1 MYADQ
6 NAYEKWK
13 EELETSCFNNHGD
26 KCSQLAICYFY
37 ENKLKKAYARAQ
49 KGCDLNSG
57 EACYHLYD
65 IASALKLKDEALN
78 AEQKACDLKVFQAC
92 DELAYISKN
101 GRGSNELDFEVEP
114 NQDSYFSFLQ
124 KACNFHSPD
133 SCHSLMHM
141 YENDK
146 KEGNAQALLS
156 RMLNL
161 NLTNRHYLGYLMMTE
176 PSNELVGL
184 RHGEYFFKY
193 SCFINGEPKS
203 CIQLGKAYS
212 EERFGLKKNE
222 KKSKA
227 LIDYGCSIVDDEI
240 CHL

>member
-1 MYADQ
+1 
-6 NAYEKWK
+6 
-13 EELETSCFNNHGD
+13 
-26 KCSQLAICYFY
+26 
-37 ENKLKKAYARAQ
+37 
-49 KGCDLNSG
+49 
-57 EACYHLYD
+57 
-65 IASALKLKDEALN
+65 
-78 AEQKACDLKVFQAC
+78 
-92 DELAYISKN
+92 
-101 GRGSNELDFEVEP
+101 
-114 NQDSYFSFLQ
+114 
-124 KACNFHSPD
+124 
-133 SCHSLMHM
+133 MHM

-212 EERFGLKKNE
+212 EERFGLKKNQE
-222 KKSKA
+222 KSKA